1 VRATEEHGRGTTE
14 EEEEE
19 VESATACNSG
29 ENSGQFRFDISSGL
43 GGISAELTLAQGDMI
58 QVTILC

>member
-1 VRATEEHGRGTTE
+1 MHGRGTTE
-14 EEEEE
+14 GEEAEF
-19 VESATACNSG
+19 ATACNSR

-58 QVTILC
+58 QVSEKTVLC